1 MSVSLAINVRDNATA
16 AIEAL
21 IASVQ
26 PKRLAAI
33 IREPCVRFWRD
44 RLKSDIYQHSASGTT
59 GSKREAWARSV
70 VGEATEDGVTLSAG
84 DGKAAIGLRQR
95 YRGGPIGPGPKALSI
110 PIAPES
116 YGKSPGDFTGLER
129 TIRKVAGELRV
140 YLVIRTYRTGPRGG
154 KIVNSERFL
163 FRLKRE
169 VMQGGN
175 PLMIPSND
183 EFAEVCM
190 ARITE
195 SLSTT

>member
-1 MSVSLAINVRDNATA
+1 MSVSLSINVKDNATA
-16 AIEAL
+16 SVEAL
-21 IASVQ
+21 MAAVQ

-33 IREPCVRFWRD
+33 IREPCVRLWRD

-70 VGEATEDGVTLSAG
+70 VGESTEDGVTLSAG
-84 DGKAAIGLRQR
+84 GGKAAIGLRQR
-95 YRGGPIGPGPKALSI
+95 YQGGPIGPGPKALSI
-110 PIAPES
+110 PIAAES
-116 YGKSPGDFTGLER
+116 YGKVPADFSGLER
-129 TIRKVAGELRV
+129 AVRKVAGELRV

-154 KIVNSERFL
+154 KVINSERFL

-175 PLMIPSND
+175 PLMIPSSD

-190 ARITE
+190 ARITDA
-195 SLSTT
+195 LSAT